1 MSEPNKPTGS
11 VNSAAPPRPSQSAH
25 ASLEHGA
32 MMPPKPV
39 SPLNRKGDS
48 AAPVPLAS
56 RTSTQT
62 MDSPLIAPPAPAAP
76 PNSAPQTQ
84 RTDIPRESVK
94 IHTFE
99 DLLADLD
106 LLTPETSADAP
117 ADIPAVPPATE
128 SASPAEPAEE
138 LTEAK
143 PRTRSAR
150 AHRIP
155 LALAVTVRGRVESHN
170 AIREETRTSF
180 LLPHGA
186 VLSLAARI
194 SSGETIFLINQA
206 NGREA
211 QCNVLDVQAGEAGKN
226 QVEVE
231 FRQPEV
237 DFWPISFP
245 GDDAQELG
253 RKTENAQSS
262 PAIQPSLPPGPM
274 PIASERVTL
283 ISARGSEMPAEVLPQ
298 SEAPA
303 PAPVMVSPLPPAVSA
318 PPKQARSQVID
329 LTTLILA
336 DDPSKPDVK
345 PIVKVAGKRAMN
357 SEIQT
362 TRGGGSGKSLTI
374 SASTTGS
381 AGEKQHPATHS
392 ASSVPQNSNVIF
404 STNENRSSSSKKWV
418 LLAVAA
424 SLLLAVAVGGTIY
437 LRHDSSN
444 VVYTP
449 ASQAP
454 QNSNEKLPSSN
465 AFQPAAV
472 PSSTGAVN
480 PIPATGNAS
489 GDAKSEG
496 RTPLGAD
503 AGAKTPAKGGI
514 WIEPSAVSPP
524 TRTKAPAKP
533 KFSPGAL
540 SVSLVPKSK
549 AAARNDEPLAAPSI
563 NSIPG
568 GIVSGTPAGSSI
580 TSMASSAQPIAPIS
594 VGGRVQSPR
603 RLSAVEP
610 VYPVLARRSGI
621 EGNVVIQADI
631 DVTGKI
637 AGMKVVSG
645 PAPLQQAALDALRQ
659 WKYTPGL
666 LNGQPIASRITVTVQ
681 FRLKWLPSRHLRQGC
696 GAHSFRKVCIGSTRV
711 ARRAGT

>member
-1 MSEPNKPTGS
+1 MSEPNKPRGS

-25 ASLEHGA
+25 TSLEHGTA
-32 MMPPKPV
+32 MPPKPV
-39 SPLNRKGDS
+39 SPLSRKVDS
-48 AAPVPLAS
+48 SAPVPLAS

-62 MDSPLIAPPAPAAP
+62 MDSPVIAPPAPKAP

-106 LLTPETSADAP
+106 LLSPETSADAP
-117 ADIPAVPPATE
+117 ADAPAVPPTME
-128 SASPAEPAEE
+128 SAAPAEPAEE
-138 LTEAK
+138 LTDAK

-150 AHRIP
+150 GHRIP

-170 AIREETRTSF
+170 AFREETRTIF

-186 VLSLAARI
+186 VLSLAARV
-194 SSGETIFLINQA
+194 SSGETLSLINQA

-211 QCNVLDVQAGEAGKN
+211 QCDVLDVQAGAAGKN
-226 QVEVE
+226 QIEVE
-231 FRQPEV
+231 FRKPEV
-237 DFWPISFP
+237 DFWPVSFP
-245 GDDAQELG
+245 GDDAHELG

-262 PAIQPSLPPGPM
+262 PAIQPSLPPAPM
-274 PIASERVTL
+274 PVASERVTL
-283 ISARGSEMPAEVLPQ
+283 ISARGSEKPTEVLPQ

-303 PAPVMVSPLPPAVSA
+303 PAPEMVSPLPPAVSA
-318 PPKQARSQVID
+318 PAKQVPSHVID

-336 DDPSKPDVK
+336 DDPAKPDVK
-345 PIVKVAGKRAMN
+345 PVVKVAGKHA

-362 TRGGGSGKSLTI
+362 IPGGSSGKPLKEFTRT
-374 SASTTGS
+374 ASTPLEQL
-381 AGEKQHPATHS
+381 APAIHS
-392 ASSVPQNSNVIF
+392 ASNVRRNSKVMF

-418 LLAVAA
+418 LLAAAA
-424 SLLLAVAVGGTIY
+424 SLLIAVAVGGTIY

-444 VVYTP
+444 VAYTS
-449 ASQAP
+449 ASQIP
-454 QNSNEKLPSSN
+454 QSSTEKSPSSN
-465 AFQPAAV
+465 ASQPASV
-472 PSSTGAVN
+472 PSSAGSVN

-489 GDAKSEG
+489 GDVKSEG
-496 RTPLGAD
+496 RSPAPAD
-503 AGAKTPAKGGI
+503 AGAKTPVKNEI
-514 WIEPSAVSPP
+514 WIEPSSVSPP

-533 KFSPGAL
+533 KFSPGTL

-549 AAARNDEPLAAPSI
+549 AAERTDEPLAAPSI

-568 GIVSGTPAGSSI
+568 GIVSGTPAGNSI
-580 TSMASSAQPIAPIS
+580 TSMASSAQPIAPIP
-594 VGGRVQSPR
+594 VGGQVQSPR

-631 DVTGKI
+631 DATGKI

-659 WKYTPGL
+659 WKYVPGL

-681 FRLKWLPSRHLRQGC
+681 FRLK
-696 GAHSFRKVCIGSTRV
+696 
-711 ARRAGT
+711 